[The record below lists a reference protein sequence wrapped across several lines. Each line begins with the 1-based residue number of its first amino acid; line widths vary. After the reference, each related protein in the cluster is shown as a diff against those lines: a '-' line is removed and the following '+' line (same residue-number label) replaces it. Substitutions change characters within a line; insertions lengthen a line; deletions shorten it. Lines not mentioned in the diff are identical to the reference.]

1 MTKSG
6 KYAALAAALALAASL
21 PLLASCQSVKSF
33 FGGEEVITY
42 GGDQPENYPV
52 LHAVG
57 YGLINIQ
64 KGPTRDEKVLQAMNV
79 SNPGLRRRDRRKLDS
94 RPPHREVGRA

>member
-1 MTKSG
+1 MTKIR
-6 KYAALAAALALAASL
+6 KAAALAAAVALAASI

-33 FGGEEVITY
+33 FGGDEVVTY

-64 KGPTRDEKVLQAMNV
+64 KGRTRDEKILQAMHV
-79 SNPGLRRRDRRKLDS
+79 SKLVRSGDRRKFDS
-94 RPPHREVGRA
+94 RPPHRAVK